1 MGDGPSWF
9 ARENM
14 QSMEKRNESTCLA
27 GRDNSDVSLCAR
39 TQGMQR
45 EEERQLRPLGL
56 AGAWARDKQAKIG
69 SKMGLRREV
78 PIELAN
84 RPDLGFDLGPTL
96 GWDLGYCW
104 SCFGL

>member
-9 ARENM
+9 ARENV
-14 QSMEKRNESTCLA
+14 QPMEVRNESTGLA
-27 GRDNSDVSLCAR
+27 WREGSDVSLCAR
-39 TQGMQR
+39 KQGMQR

-69 SKMGLRREV
+69 SKMGMRREV

-84 RPDLGFDLGPTL
+84 RPDLGFDLGLEP
-96 GWDLGYCW
+96 
-104 SCFGL
+104 S